1 MDETTYQVIL
11 TLAFQDA
18 TSRNFKFNGVDEEA
32 VSYGNVKNK
41 VKAINA
47 NMPPEFAMTF
57 VSNSGSPCI
66 MISAAQIIAIQ
77 EEVIYNVAS

>member
-1 MDETTYQVIL
+1 MEETVYQVIV

-32 VSYGNVKNK
+32 LATVKSK
-41 VKAINA
+41 IKAINA
-47 NMPPEFAMTF
+47 NMPPEFALTF

-66 MISAAQIIAIQ
+66 MISAAQLIATE